1 MTAAALNNELKAL
14 LTRAGVENP
23 SGDAA
28 LIIQNV
34 CGMSLLRMMMYKDKL
49 VNDEDHAKAVAMA
62 KRRASGEPIQYILGV
77 WPFMGR
83 DYAVG
88 EGVLIPRDDTE
99 VVVRAAM
106 ELMRDIPSPAVVDLC
121 SGTGMIAITLYHELK
136 GAAVTAVEKSPSAA
150 AYLRENI
157 KKNCAYIRMIED
169 DLRDCTDCAADG
181 SLDLL
186 ISNPP
191 YVPSGEMPT
200 LQREVRYEPAM
211 ALHGGPSGLDFYKLI
226 TDLWTKKLKSGG
238 YIALELGEE
247 QYAPV
252 ADMLTAHGYSDIKGY
267 EDIQGTVRAVTAVH
281 SR

>member
-23 SGDAA
+23 CGDAG
-28 LIIQNV
+28 LIIQNTL
-34 CGMSLLRMMMYKDKL
+34 GMSRLDLMMYKDRP
-49 VNDEDHAKAVAMA
+49 VSDEAHARAVAMA

-83 DYAVG
+83 DFAVG
-88 EGVLIPRDDTE
+88 EGALIPRDDTE
-99 VVVRAAM
+99 VVVRAAA
-106 ELMRDIPSPAVVDLC
+106 ELMRDIPSPAVADLC
-121 SGTGMIAITLYHELK
+121 SGTGIIAITLYHELS
-136 GAAVTAVEKSPSAA
+136 GAAVTAVEKSPEAA

-157 KKNCAYIRMIED
+157 IKNSADIRLIEA
-169 DLRDCTDCAADG
+169 DLRDCTDCIADG

-200 LQREVRYEPAM
+200 LQREVRYEPKM
-211 ALHGGPSGLDFYKLI
+211 ALDGGDSGLDFYELI
-226 TDLWTKKLKSGG
+226 IDLWTENLKEGG

-252 ADMLTAHGYSDIKGY
+252 ADMLTAHGYTDIKGY
-267 EDIQGTVRAVTAVH
+267 QDIQGTVRAVTAVH